1 MLTST
6 ATSVLRC
13 GVVAR
18 PSTLQPVL
26 LRGAVCTSSPVALAL
41 SPLSIASQKPAAT
54 KPRRLH
60 TRPLSTSP
68 KPAPSSTLAPR
79 RHASSTIT
87 RTRSDAQT
95 DADAATAAA
104 AAQVAAHPDQALLD
118 WNTFF
123 QLRKT
128 RRRLQQVFSVVGALG
143 GGIGGATFLS
153 TGAAESL
160 VGKLPLDPF
169 VALGLMTFSFSA
181 LGWLVGPV
189 MGTAVFNIF
198 KRKYKEQMAVKE
210 SQFFARIKKHRVDP
224 TSSSMNNPGE
234 FTPLSPL
241 LGDMVC
247 EKLWLLIRGETVPDF
262 YGEKISSVAGY
273 RQWLKDQRA
282 YIKKRSTPFIQ

>member
-6 ATSVLRC
+6 ATNVLRTN
-13 GVVAR
+13 GVAR
-18 PSTLQPVL
+18 PVTIL
-26 LRGAVCTSSPVALAL
+26 LRSGAVCTSSSPSLVPRPLSKPVATVT
-41 SPLSIASQKPAAT
+41 S
-54 KPRRLH
+54 RRCLH
-60 TRPLSTSP
+60 TRPLSAATG
-68 KPAPSSTLAPR
+68 KPIIISTLQVQC
-79 RHASSTIT
+79 RHAST
-87 RTRSDAQT
+87 TRSDAQT
-95 DADAATAAA
+95 DADAAMAAA
-104 AAQVAAHPDQALLD
+104 AAQVAAHPGQALLD

-128 RRRLQQVFSVVGALG
+128 RRRLQQVFSVVGALSG
-143 GGIGGATFLS
+143 GVGGATFLS

-189 MGTAVFNIF
+189 IGTAVFNVF

-210 SQFFARIKKHRVDP
+210 GQFFARIKKHRVDP
-224 TSSSMNNPGE
+224 TSSSMNNP
-234 FTPLSPL
+234 
-241 LGDMVC
+241 
-247 EKLWLLIRGETVPDF
+247 VPDF